1 MLQHVILGGRAWL
14 KLYKWL
20 NSKCFPLEIA
30 PCINYCYY
38 LHIIF
43 FKIILL
49 GYFRAYQGSNFVLDI
64 SCHKFGQLKA
74 AEDIF
79 LQ

>member
-1 MLQHVILGGRAWL
+1 MFQHVIFGGRAWL

-30 PCINYCYY
+30 LCINYTV
-38 LHIIF
+38 LIDISSF
-43 FKIILL
+43 SKS
-49 GYFRAYQGSNFVLDI
+49 YFWVKDQGSNFVLDNV
-64 SCHKFGQLKA
+64 CHKFGHLKA